1 MLQPSTRSVNQ
12 VSNEEI
18 SSRIERVA
26 HNLSLDTQWKFLKA
40 WLVLTDLLMI
50 GSAFF
55 SLSVQFYVSKGIC
68 DLGLS
73 STHVLKTG

>member
-55 SLSVQFYVSKGIC
+55 FA
-68 DLGLS
+68 
-73 STHVLKTG
+73 